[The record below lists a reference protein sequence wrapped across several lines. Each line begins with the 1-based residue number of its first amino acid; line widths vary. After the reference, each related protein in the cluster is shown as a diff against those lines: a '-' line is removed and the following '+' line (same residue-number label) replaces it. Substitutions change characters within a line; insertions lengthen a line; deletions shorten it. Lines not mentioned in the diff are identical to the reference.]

1 MFSKTLIATLLAST
15 VAASPIAASTASNT
29 YTLRTFPLG
38 AGSIFRGL
46 EISAVD
52 GYLWVGKSTPGKHK
66 HGLKQANRYTAIQF
80 SFDNG
85 HVNIQEGQEL
95 YLSDKSVVAYA
106 APDASISYDA
116 GWAFEAPYSGPNVS
130 VGLLT
135 YPGFNFWA
143 CTTSEADVYSIAV
156 YHSDDRTYPVGC
168 EEIQLIAQ

>member
-15 VAASPIAASTASNT
+15 VAASPIAASTANTT

-66 HGLKQANRYTAIQF
+66 HYTAIQF

-95 YLSDKSVVAYA
+95 YLSDNSVAYA

-116 GWAFEAPYSGPNVS
+116 GWAFEAPYSGPNIS
-130 VGLLT
+130 VGSLT

-156 YHSDDRTYPVGC
+156 FPTDDRTYPVGC

>member
-15 VAASPIAASTASNT
+15 VAASPIAASPASTT
-29 YTLRTFPLG
+29 YTLRTFPTG

-46 EISAVD
+46 EI
-52 GYLWVGKSTPGKHK
+52 T
-66 HGLKQANRYTAIQF
+66 IQF

-85 HVNIQEGQEL
+85 HVDIQGGQEL
-95 YLSDKSVVAYA
+95 YLSDNSVAYA

-116 GWAFEAPYSGPNVS
+116 GWAFEAPYSGPNIS
-130 VGLLT
+130 VGSLT

-143 CTTSEADVYSIAV
+143 CKTSEADVYSIAV
-156 YHSDDRTYPVGC
+156 FPTDDRTYPVGC

>member
-15 VAASPIAASTASNT
+15 AAASPIAARTADTT
-29 YTLRTFPLG
+29 YTLRTFPTG
-38 AGSIFRGL
+38 AGSTFRGL

-52 GYLWVGKSTPGKHK
+52 GSLWVGKSAP
-66 HGLKQANRYTAIQF
+66 AIQF

-85 HVNIQEGQEL
+85 HVNIPGGQEL
-95 YLSDKSVVAYA
+95 YLADTSLVAYA
-106 APDASISYDA
+106 APDASLSYDA
-116 GWAFEAPYSGPNVS
+116 GWAFEAPHSGPNAS

-156 YHSDDRTYPVGC
+156 YPTDDRTYPVGC
-168 EEIQLIAQ
+168 ETIQLIAQ